1 MRLVSSAKV
10 QGGLGRVLTGV
21 TGSAAL
27 LVFLLAVFTLTGWSL
42 IAALGIVALLGLAL
56 LAVRMLRAEITV
68 DADTVVFVLRLRPLR
83 TVSLDRKTIRSAA
96 ASSDTSLAEGFG
108 YRVLG
113 KKRRGLLVGGPCIEV
128 ETDEITWVVSCA
140 EPATAAE
147 AIALRHRL

>member
-68 DADTVVFVLRLRPLR
+68 DADTVGLRLRPLR